1 MCAARGGGIMP
12 DETYEGLFHVPR
24 CAPGD
29 CFAFDLEHVSARGFG
44 RGGDCPPT
52 VQMAFEFT
60 QIETLFQ
67 DARAIGITRR
77 RVRRVCTRQAAVAA
91 TPAETHASADAEA
104 TFGVLYRKI
113 LDAAEEDGV
122 AEARELLADWL
133 AALAAKRARECG
145 AQMAGGGGVDGNTK
159 ASFALD
165 ASFANEPALRRL
177 ARLTHAALARSAA
190 VAVPGFVASCLA
202 EPHPHRALAADA
214 RVAAFWTHRR
224 LGPGALARATYPE
237 ITAWRADGAFL
248 TSRDDDAAAYASD
261 AASPREGRLNAAE
274 EEAKSKNE
282 PASFPRRSS
291 VVVGASRDALIRSG
305 GSLFVADAHDTIVV
319 FQAPTQP
326 GSPAALAAFPPARG
340 APARARVERLQT
352 RRAPA
357 PVVSYVRGGAES
369 PAPFDAALVEE
380 MDVALMPGGQ
390 TAFGGLRAFERATE
404 ARARAMLEG
413 DS

>member
-1 MCAARGGGIMP
+1 M
-12 DETYEGLFHVPR
+12 
-24 CAPGD
+24 
-29 CFAFDLEHVSARGFG
+29 
-44 RGGDCPPT
+44 
-52 VQMAFEFT
+52 
-60 QIETLFQ
+60 
-67 DARAIGITRR
+67 
-77 RVRRVCTRQAAVAA
+77 RRVCTRQAAVAA

-261 AASPREGRLNAAE
+261 AVSPREGRLSAAE

-326 GSPAALAAFPPARG
+326 GESRG
-340 APARARVERLQT
+340 ARSVPAGARRARARA
-352 RRAPA
+352 RRAPPNA
-357 PVVSYVRGGAES
+357 PRARARRLVRARRRGDGV
-369 PAPFDAALVEE
+369 APFDAALVEE

>member
-1 MCAARGGGIMP
+1 
-12 DETYEGLFHVPR
+12 
-24 CAPGD
+24 
-29 CFAFDLEHVSARGFG
+29 
-44 RGGDCPPT
+44 
-52 VQMAFEFT
+52 
-60 QIETLFQ
+60 
-67 DARAIGITRR
+67 
-77 RVRRVCTRQAAVAA
+77 
-91 TPAETHASADAEA
+91 
-104 TFGVLYRKI
+104 LYRKI

-145 AQMAGGGGVDGNTK
+145 DARMAGGGGVDGNTK

-190 VAVPGFVASCLA
+190 IAVPGFAASCLA
-202 EPHPHRALAADA
+202 EPRPRRALAADA

-224 LGPGALARATYPE
+224 LGPEALARATYPE

-248 TSRDDDAAAYASD
+248 TPLRSDDAAEEAT
-261 AASPREGRLNAAE
+261 PREGRLKESAE
-274 EEAKSKNE
+274 EEAKSENE
-282 PASFPRRSS
+282 NEHGSFPRREKAEKS

-319 FQAPTQP
+319 FQSPTQP
-326 GSPAALAAFPPARG
+326 GSPAALASFPPARG